1 MTDRPNRG
9 RNFPFEL
16 WLATV
21 HDAKP
26 EIIAE
31 LRRLEAE
38 EQEALAVDNGGS
50 RPEPKPPSDSWLGN
64 ISDSMVARAWATKQG
79 PKR

>member
-1 MTDRPNRG
+1 MTRPNRG
-9 RNFPFEL
+9 RNFEFEV
-16 WLATV
+16 WLAMQ

-38 EQEALAVDNGGS
+38 ELEALALERGCATG
-50 RPEPKPPSDSWLGN
+50 PEPKPPSESWSSN
-64 ISDSMVARAWATKQG
+64 ITDSMVARAWSLRK
-79 PKR
+79 